1 MIIDIAKRKFNTALN
16 LAEHSRYFDALAI
29 FTSYPDDYEAQLN
42 RIGCLSAMGEPIAAV
57 RVLRRLLAKCYF
69 THNVFA
75 DVMSLGEPTEHIV
88 KDTVAKLI
96 GKRNYARDDDKISA
110 DRNKLAHYEFVPDDN
125 DGLGLEL
132 DFFNDSTLWDAPA
145 YAEDNF
151 YDIKSKV
158 YRDHLRLTMEKSFLE
173 GEDEKFQL
181 YAKRLLAL
189 KDADDIETVEAQV
202 VTAYYLNKR
211 TKAVGFIEKLCKFD
225 NVSSRALRVALSVMF
240 DDKNLK
246 CKKVITRLMELAMP
260 VIAEFSP
267 LDLCDMIM
275 FAENVAQND
284 EYAYKFAKELFPV
297 ADTCYGAIDYLRVC
311 ACALYNGH
319 DKETARNAVLRILAG
334 YPEDSFAQCFLQ
346 FLNED
351 FDPDYS
357 AKFDIAGF
365 DCRPFWLPK
374 PLIIYEEFVCFGN
387 VDKELPHFDREKLVG
402 IAGLI
407 GHTKALATEGNE
419 PEYIELTN
427 LLRYSLAVGSVE
439 KDEMIAFCKERLADV
454 DNHVYMNESLL
465 QRMVHCG
472 CRDKVFVCGKKC
484 FWLDLSVAGDD
495 QLFAMALCSAA
506 ALMPVNA
513 ADLKQKYDE
522 LYTRVGGKWPD
533 KINQLQVAYYLLCK
547 TDKKFPKT
555 PEATSFRAEDKQ
567 VFAEYLDD

>member
-110 DRNKLAHYEFVPDDN
+110 ERSKLAHYEFVPDDN

-173 GEDEKFQL
+173 GDDEKFQL

-319 DKETARNAVLRILAG
+319 DKETARNAVLRIIAG
-334 YPEDSFAQCFLQ
+334 YP
-346 FLNED
+346 
-351 FDPDYS
+351 
-357 AKFDIAGF
+357 
-365 DCRPFWLPK
+365 RT
-374 PLIIYEEFVCFGN
+374 V
-387 VDKELPHFDREKLVG
+387 
-402 IAGLI
+402 
-407 GHTKALATEGNE
+407 
-419 PEYIELTN
+419 
-427 LLRYSLAVGSVE
+427 LRS
-439 KDEMIAFCKERLADV
+439 AFCSFSTKISTRITARSLTLQASIVARSGCLSRLLFTK
-454 DNHVYMNESLL
+454 SLFVSATWTRNCRISTGRNLPASQGLSGTPKHL
-465 QRMVHCG
+465 QR
-472 CRDKVFVCGKKC
+472 K
-484 FWLDLSVAGDD
+484 
-495 QLFAMALCSAA
+495 
-506 ALMPVNA
+506 
-513 ADLKQKYDE
+513 
-522 LYTRVGGKWPD
+522 
-533 KINQLQVAYYLLCK
+533 
-547 TDKKFPKT
+547 
-555 PEATSFRAEDKQ
+555 ATSLNISNSPTCYGTALPSGRWKRTI
-567 VFAEYLDD
+567 